1 MHESSCMRMIGTV
14 QVLYCVMGVYKEI
27 IRKPLNDA
35 CILSAVDPIIP
46 PVSTNRTSYF
56 IS

>member
-1 MHESSCMRMIGTV
+1 MRMIGTV

-27 IRKPLNDA
+27 LRKPLNDA
-35 CILSAVDPIIP
+35 CILSAVNPIMP